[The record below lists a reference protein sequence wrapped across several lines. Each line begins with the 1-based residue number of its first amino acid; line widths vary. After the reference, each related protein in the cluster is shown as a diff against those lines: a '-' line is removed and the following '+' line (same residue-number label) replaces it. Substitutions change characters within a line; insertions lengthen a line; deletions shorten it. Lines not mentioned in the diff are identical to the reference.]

1 MESAHYK
8 ALAIKQGV
16 AEESLIR
23 RPLTYAEFS
32 AMNEAEK
39 NWHLCENSKAVD
51 AVYADNEN
59 EIRELK
65 SLTKKQI
72 AEVFNQTDRSHPA
85 VKNTAANFDAFIARF
100 PQYIHLPIHV
110 ADIIIWLRKNSMLP
124 ELDNIITAWKALAR
138 DGAVTIDGSA
148 TGLVDET
155 ELTGKALQFH
165 PHLNALLLPVT
176 PILALERRVRRMS
189 DEEFKKWDREQH
201 GPNGLPWVI
210 DQRIKQAFN
219 TLAANHPEFRMN
231 DDENK
236 TKLLDYIRKYS
247 STIDAFS
254 VEAAFQALKVAGE
267 LNLNENVSVETS
279 NQTKW
284 TDYSQIEPKQLTD
297 KQESLSEKIGRMNSV
312 EFQEFI
318 SKPANRRAVDNL

>member
-1 MESAHYK
+1 
-8 ALAIKQGV
+8 
-16 AEESLIR
+16 
-23 RPLTYAEFS
+23 
-32 AMNEAEK
+32 
-39 NWHLCENSKAVD
+39 
-51 AVYADNEN
+51 
-59 EIRELK
+59 
-65 SLTKKQI
+65 
-72 AEVFNQTDRSHPA
+72 
-85 VKNTAANFDAFIARF
+85 VKNTAANFDAFIARY

-155 ELTGKALQFH
+155 KLTGKALQFH

-176 PILALERRVRRMS
+176 PVLALERRVRRMS
-189 DEEFKKWDREQH
+189 EEEFKKWDREQN
-201 GPNGLPWVI
+201 GPQGLPWVI

-219 TLAANHPEFRMN
+219 TLAANHPEFRIN

-254 VEAAFQALKVAGE
+254 VEAAFIALKEAGE
-267 LNLNENVSVETS
+267 LNLNENVTVETS

-284 TDYSQIEPKQLTD
+284 TDYSQIEPTRRLSD
-297 KQESLSEKIGRMNSV
+297 KQEFLSNKIARMDAA

-318 SKPANRRAVDNL
+318 SHPANRRAVDNL